1 MTCREKL
8 YVETD
13 IDITITLAGIMAADI
28 VSGVVT
34 LTSNAASKTFSG
46 ASVEIG
52 ATNITL
58 KITSTDIS
66 VAGIYTVKITVT
78 DTGGSVR
85 GLTPC
90 PGTIIF
96 YE

>member
-1 MTCREKL
+1 MICKDKL
-8 YVETD
+8 FIETD
-13 IDITITLAGIMAADI
+13 IDIVITLSGILANDI

-34 LTSNAASKTFSG
+34 LTSSDNSVTFSG
-46 ASVEIG
+46 AAVDIG

-58 KITSTDIS
+58 KITNSDIT
-66 VAGIYTVKITVT
+66 VAGVYTVKITVT
-78 DTGGSVR
+78 DTSGAVR

-90 PGTIIF
+90 PGTITF

>member
-1 MTCREKL
+1 MICKDKL
-8 YVETD
+8 FVNTD
-13 IDITITLAGIMAADI
+13 IDIVITLSGILANDI

-34 LTSNAASKTFSG
+34 LTSSGASKTFSG
-46 ASVEIG
+46 AAVDIG

-58 KITSTDIS
+58 KITNTDIS
-66 VAGIYTVKITVT
+66 VAGIYAVKITVT